1 MDLNS
6 PLNFSCQKFHFR
18 EMSMTNKK
26 VVIFDL
32 GNVLIRWDPRNLY
45 RSFFGTNQS
54 EMEWFLTHVCN
65 ASWNEM
71 HDAGRLF
78 ADGIRELS
86 QTFPDYS
93 AHIEAYFS
101 RWPEMLGGPIEDNVR
116 VLRTLK
122 SQGRPVYALTN
133 WSHETFPFALERY
146 DFLSL
151 FDGIV
156 MSGEERLIK
165 PDPKFYQL
173 LLGRYHLNAGE
184 CIFIDDSL
192 ANIRTAQSLGIAA
205 IHYHGTCDVQA
216 ALESFGFL
224 RVQPSDDRGNLPS

>member
-1 MDLNS
+1 
-6 PLNFSCQKFHFR
+6 
-18 EMSMTNKK
+18 MTNKK

-45 RSFFGTNQS
+45 RSYFGTNQS

-86 QTFPDYS
+86 QTFPHYS
-93 AHIEAYFS
+93 AHIEAYFA
-101 RWPEMLGGPIEDNVR
+101 RWPEMLGGPIEANVR
-116 VLRTLK
+116 ILRTLK
-122 SQGRPVYALTN
+122 SQGLPVYALTN
-133 WSHETFPFALERY
+133 WSHETFPFARERY

-165 PDPKFYQL
+165 PDPRFYQL
-173 LLGRYHLNAGE
+173 LLGRYQLNAGE
-184 CIFIDDSL
+184 CVFIDDSL
-192 ANIRTAQSLGIAA
+192 ANIQAAKSLGIAT
-205 IHYHGTCDVQA
+205 IHYHAACDVQA
-216 ALESFGFL
+216 ALESLGIL
-224 RVQPSDDRGNLPS
+224 VTQQPSDSQRLPS

>member
-1 MDLNS
+1 M
-6 PLNFSCQKFHFR
+6 P
-18 EMSMTNKK
+18 TKK

-45 RSFFGTNQS
+45 RSYFGTNPT

-71 HDAGRLF
+71 HDAGRPF
-78 ADGIRELS
+78 SEGIRELS
-86 QTFPDYS
+86 QTFPHYS
-93 AHIEAYFS
+93 THIEAYFA
-101 RWPEMLGGPIEDNVR
+101 RWPEMLGGPIENNVR
-116 VLRTLK
+116 ILRTLK

-133 WSHETFPFALERY
+133 WSHETFPFARERY

-165 PDPKFYQL
+165 PDPRLYQL
-173 LLGRYHLNAGE
+173 LLSRYHLDAAE
-184 CIFIDDSL
+184 CVFIDDSL
-192 ANIRTAQSLGIAA
+192 ANIETAKRLGIEA
-205 IHYHGTCDVQA
+205 IHYHTTCDVQA
-216 ALESFGFL
+216 ALESLGIL
-224 RVQPSDDRGNLPS
+224 ISEQSSDGENLPS